1 MVLLKIKHFV
11 NPIFITYASYICF
24 CFVFNIL
31 YLIKWKVFLTS
42 LWQPLLLHLIL
53 EKTIKTS
60 SEETASADSSV
71 ITKPQQNNSAPKPIV
86 KIART

>member
-1 MVLLKIKHFV
+1 M
-11 NPIFITYASYICF
+11 
-24 CFVFNIL
+24 
-31 YLIKWKVFLTS
+31 S

-60 SEETASADSSV
+60 SEETAGADSSV
-71 ITKPQQNNSAPKPIV
+71 ITKTQQNNSAPKPIV